1 VRHVVIGTAGHVDH
15 GKTSL
20 VHRLTGVMTDRLP
33 EEQRRG
39 ITIELGFAPWQVDDD
54 LLVSI
59 IDAPGHRKLV
69 HHMIAG
75 ASGIDIVLL
84 VIAADEGVM
93 PQTREHIAA
102 CKLLGVRRAVIA
114 ITKIDRADRD
124 LAELA
129 AEEAKALLEEEGIA
143 ATAVLCSGKTGEGVE
158 DVRAAVIAAID
169 KTGLGG
175 DRKGHVRL
183 SVDRVFTVKGSGT
196 VITGTLVEGVLE
208 EGAPLRVL
216 GPERELE
223 ATARGL
229 HVHGDKRDRAAAPTR
244 LAINLG
250 GVALEDVHRGDV
262 VTNDKHATP
271 TRVLDVWLQP
281 LEPVK
286 RGSEASLFIGTASA
300 VAKMQPI
307 HKVDIV
313 DDGAL
318 CRLRL
323 KTPIVALGGD
333 RFVLRGAN
341 IDGPA
346 GAVLGGGTV
355 LDTHPPRRLRAIKRA
370 PFLEA
375 LHEAEP
381 VAAMAALAAESSP
394 MPVSGADLPS
404 RFSIDSEA
412 MVKAGKELANEGK
425 LVTIAKNR
433 WVGPEA
439 VNALKERALRLVGAH
454 HEAAPLDPGMK
465 LQTLREQLSEA
476 AGPEVTEYVV
486 QQMTKGKSPELVL
499 DGDAV
504 RLPSFEGA
512 AQDAAAAKA
521 LAAVQES
528 LVEAQLQGLSL
539 NAVTAILEQRQL
551 GDGKVAR
558 AVLAKMIRDDQ
569 AIKTG
574 ELWFDRDAVMDLQRK
589 VRAHLEAKDKLT
601 IAEFKDMT
609 GLGRK
614 QSIPLLEHF
623 DRNKV
628 TKRVGS
634 DRVKGS

>member
-39 ITIELGFAPWQVDDD
+39 ITIELGFAPWRVSDE
-54 LLVSI
+54 LLVSV

-75 ASGIDIVLL
+75 ASGIDLVLL

-114 ITKIDRADRD
+114 INKIDRVERD

-129 AEEAKALLEEEGIA
+129 AEEAKDLLEEEGIT
-143 ATAVLCSGKTGEGVE
+143 ATTALCSGKTGEGVD
-158 DVRAAVIAAID
+158 DVRAELLKAID
-169 KTGLGG
+169 ETGLGG
-175 DRKGHVRL
+175 DRKGRVRL

-196 VITGTLVEGVLE
+196 VVTGTLVEGELT

-216 GPERELE
+216 GPERELA

-229 HVHGDKRDRAAAPTR
+229 HVHGEKREVAVAPTR

-262 VTNDKHATP
+262 VTDDKFAVP
-271 TRVLDVWLQP
+271 TRVIDVWLQA

-286 RGSEASLFIGTASA
+286 RGSEATLFIGTAHT
-300 VAKMQPI
+300 VAKVQPI
-307 HKVDIV
+307 ERTDLVEE
-313 DDGAL
+313 GGL

-323 KTPIVALGGD
+323 KWPIVALGGD
-333 RFVLRGAN
+333 RFVLRGSN
-341 IDGPA
+341 IEGPA
-346 GAVLGGGTV
+346 GAVLGGGRV
-355 LDTHPPRRLRAIKRA
+355 LDAVPPRRLRAIKRA
-370 PFLEA
+370 PFLAAANEG
-375 LHEAEP
+375 EP
-381 VAAMAALAAESSP
+381 VAAMAALAAEQSP
-394 MPVSGADLPS
+394 LPVDASELPS
-404 RFSIDSEA
+404 RFSISSDA
-412 MVKAGKELANEGK
+412 LIKAGKELAGDK
-425 LVTIAKNR
+425 RLVTVAKNR
-433 WVGPEA
+433 WVGPA
-439 VNALKERALRLVGAH
+439 AITKLQERAAALVGAH
-454 HEAAPLDPGMK
+454 HKAAPLDPGLK

-476 AGPEVTEYVV
+476 SGSQVTEYVV
-486 QQMTKGKSPELVL
+486 QTMTKGKSPLLVL
-499 DGDAV
+499 DGDSV

-521 LAAVQES
+521 LGAVQDA
-528 LVEAQLQGLSL
+528 LGGAKLSGMTL
-539 NAVTAILEQRQL
+539 NAVVEQL

-558 AVLAKMIRDDQ
+558 AVLAKMVRDNQ
-569 AIKTG
+569 AIKSAD
-574 ELWFDRDAVMDLQRK
+574 LWFDKASVDALKAQVQ
-589 VRAHLEAKDKLT
+589 AHLDAAQTLT
-601 IAEFKDMT
+601 IAQFKDLT

-623 DRNKV
+623 DRTKV

-634 DRVKGS
+634 DRVKGN